1 MRMRVLAAL
10 VLGVVIPGLGVTA
23 ARAQPEAHASPRLQ
37 DCLDHVIDNEH
48 GSRWPAVV
56 VCYENE
62 LSAQDRRL
70 QDAYRALDAA
80 AQPLGPRAVG
90 EAASSRRQWEA
101 YRDSWCALAQERFLA
116 PNADI
121 ARLSCRIEA
130 TKAELDRVTAETA
143 VLR

>member
-1 MRMRVLAAL
+1 MRVRVLAAL
-10 VLGVVIPGLGVTA
+10 VLGLITHGLA
-23 ARAQPEAHASPRLQ
+23 AGSAGAQPEAHASPQLQ
-37 DCLDHVIDNEH
+37 NCLDHVIDNEH

-70 QDAYRALDAA
+70 QDADRALDAA
-80 AQPLGPRAVG
+80 AQALGPRALD
-90 EAASSRRQWEA
+90 EAVSSRRQWEA

-130 TKAELDRVTAETA
+130 TKAELDRVTVRTG